1 MTGKERRDYILTEL
15 MENDTPISASNFAKR
30 LQVSRQVIVNDVAL
44 LRANNHVIEATNKG
58 YKAYHIVHAPLNIA
72 SRLDVKKY
80 LDNLKCGKSI
90 SLMTVT
96 SGYHYHTICAETDER
111 LDEIQDALSKLGYLA
126 KLQEYEPV
134 EF

>member
-15 MENDTPISASNFAKR
+15 TESDT
-30 LQVSRQVIVNDVAL
+30 
-44 LRANNHVIEATNKG
+44 
-58 YKAYHIVHAPLNIA
+58 
-72 SRLDVKKY
+72 KKY
-80 LDNLKCGKSI
+80 LNNLKCGKSI

-111 LDEIQDALSKLGYLA
+111 LDEIQEALSKLGYLA
-126 KLQEYEPV
+126 KLQEYEPF